1 MNEGNTWFLKI
12 DQRPRSPLC
21 TCVHPCSPAVRRS
34 HLCQHLN
41 ANIHLNSACQKQI
54 IVRVVDYAVLT
65 LLTREIRAQRRL
77 SQLVLAGLRTKAS
90 ERVRVYIHE
99 PIYSPVTNRLAMCCA
114 CRSAGAACRLRPA
127 GRRKSRTRS

>member
-77 SQLVLAGLRTKAS
+77 LNWFLLDYVRKRASACAYISMNQYIAQSRTDWQC
-90 ERVRVYIHE
+90 VHV
-99 PIYSPVTNRLAMCCA
+99 
-114 CRSAGAACRLRPA
+114 GAACRLRPA